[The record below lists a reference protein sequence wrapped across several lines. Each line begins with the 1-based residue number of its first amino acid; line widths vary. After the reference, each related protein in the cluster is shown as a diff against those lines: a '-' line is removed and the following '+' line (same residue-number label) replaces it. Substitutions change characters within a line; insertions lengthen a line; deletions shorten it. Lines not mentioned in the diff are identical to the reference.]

1 MIRALCIPLLQV
13 LQVQDSRA
21 SMRHTNNW
29 VRAHCCLSAHHLRT
43 HNFST
48 RLPYYTNSWVH
59 STLSTPMRCPST
71 PLLQCTASRP
81 LWWAARVMA
90 IWDDCS
96 LWWWN
101 RLKSESLLF
110 TWAIVIQCVRVKSYC
125 YMYSHLFKLFKC
137 VTFYVEST
145 LFSIVCASGCISSS
159 A

>member
-29 VRAHCCLSAHHLRT
+29 VRAHCCLSAQHLRT

-48 RLPYYTNSWVH
+48 RLPYCTNPWVH
-59 STLSTPMRCPST
+59 STLSTSMRCPST
-71 PLLQCTASRP
+71 PLLQCIASRP

-101 RLKSESLLF
+101 RIKSLWSWWWGVLIVYMSDCHSVRASKIILLHVF
-110 TWAIVIQCVRVKSYC
+110 TSVLII
-125 YMYSHLFKLFKC
+125 
-137 VTFYVEST
+137 
-145 LFSIVCASGCISSS
+145 CASGCHSKRF
-159 A
+159 